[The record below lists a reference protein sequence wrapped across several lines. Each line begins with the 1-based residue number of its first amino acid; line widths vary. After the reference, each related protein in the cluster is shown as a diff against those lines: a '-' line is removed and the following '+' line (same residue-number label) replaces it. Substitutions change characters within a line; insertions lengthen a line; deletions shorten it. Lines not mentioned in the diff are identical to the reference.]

1 MILGYAI
8 CLSLALKEIVSF
20 PEYTFTLNGT
30 EQEITL
36 PHEKYTSNEL
46 ERFPSNYDEVIQINN
61 LSVDQR
67 NRIELLRFGKSEI
80 DEKGLD
86 YAFLL
91 KKSTPLLL
99 TSQMLQLYVEYE
111 MIHSKERIIES
122 NLISQLGSTLT
133 KLNIYINILD
143 KLPLFPNQKMNE
155 IKNTLKESLQLLQN
169 KKYVDT
175 IASLNSLPDSITKNI
190 SKFLFKFKLNDEIE
204 EINQIH
210 AVLGLPQLFTKQDL
224 VESNSEYIFSLE
236 GNSWEELPTIYVEND
251 TEFYNNVVPYL
262 KYKTEILSQLNIS
275 NEDTY
280 TTLKDILTIEEKSSG
295 ITVEPN
301 KLEQTY
307 RRILTVLSKLDYP
320 STQRL
325 TTLIKTIENNE
336 KRILTVSPYINNLEE
351 EIEIEDA
358 NFDQDLGIQ
367 EITQP
372 KGTVRIPV
380 LMYHQIAV
388 APKGSSKF
396 VKGLYVS
403 PDDFEEQIA
412 YLTRNNIKTLSSKE
426 FAELLA
432 TGKNPKQKSV
442 MLTFDD
448 GHPTHYAAAYPILK
462 RYGQTGVFFVVS
474 SRTSLSS
481 NQLREMA
488 QNGMS
493 IDSHSATHPNLQKT
507 DELTKLYSEIAGSKA
522 ALQARTGKRVYAIAY
537 PGCVADTE
545 TYSVVANSGYSL
557 GFSCGRKIDH
567 YPSNSLSISRVHV
580 FTEMERFLKALA
592 GKL

>member
-8 CLSLALKEIVSF
+8 GISLFLKEIFSF
-20 PEYTFTLNGT
+20 QGYTFSSNRVVPKV
-30 EQEITL
+30 TL
-36 PHEKYTSNEL
+36 PHEKYTQNEL
-46 ERFPSNYDEVIQINN
+46 ERFPSNYDEVIQTNN
-61 LSVDQR
+61 LSIDQR

-80 DEKGLD
+80 NEKGLD

-91 KKSTPLLL
+91 KKSSPLLL
-99 TSQMLQLYVEYE
+99 TSQMLQLYLEYE
-111 MIHSKERIIES
+111 AINSREIIIEKNLVS
-122 NLISQLGSTLT
+122 NLDTTLT
-133 KLNIYINILD
+133 KLNIYINLLD
-143 KLPLFPNQKMNE
+143 KLPIFSQEEMNE
-155 IKNTLKESLQLLQN
+155 IKNVLKESLILLEQ
-169 KKYVDT
+169 KKYIDT
-175 IASLNSLPDSITKNI
+175 VTVLNSLSESSTEMI
-190 SKFLFKFKLNDEIE
+190 SKIFFKFKLTDDIE
-204 EINQIH
+204 EINEIH
-210 AVLGLPQLFTKQDL
+210 SILGLAQIFT
-224 VESNSEYIFSLE
+224 VEDSSESDSGYIFSLE
-236 GNSWEELPTIYVEND
+236 GDSWEDLPTIYVEND

-262 KYKTEILSQLNIS
+262 KYKTETLSQLNIS
-275 NEDTY
+275 NDETSA
-280 TTLKDILTIEEKSSG
+280 TLRDILTIEEQSSG

-307 RRILTVLSKLDYP
+307 RRILTVLSKFDYP
-320 STQRL
+320 SNQKL
-325 TTLIKTIENNE
+325 KTLVKAIEKDE
-336 KRILTVSPYINNLEE
+336 TKILTVSPYISNLEE
-351 EIEIEDA
+351 EIEIDYG
-358 NFDQDLGIQ
+358 NFDHNLGIQ
-367 EITQP
+367 EISQP

-412 YLTRNNIKTLSSKE
+412 YLTKNNIKTLSSKE

-462 RYGQTGVFFVVS
+462 KYGQTGVFFVVS
-474 SRTSLSS
+474 ARTSLSS

-493 IDSHSATHPNLQKT
+493 IDSHSATHPNLQKL
-507 DELTKLYSEIAGSKA
+507 DDQAKLYSEIAGSKA
-522 ALQARTGKRVYAIAY
+522 SLQARTGKRVYAIAY

-580 FTEMERFLKALA
+580 FTEMERFLKAVA

>member
-111 MIHSKERIIES
+111 TIHSKERIIES
-122 NLISQLGSTLT
+122 NLTSQLKSTLT
-133 KLNIYINILD
+133 KLDIYIKILD
-143 KLPLFPNQKMNE
+143 KLPLFPNPEMNE

-175 IASLNSLPDSITKNI
+175 IASLNSLPDSSTKNI

-275 NEDTY
+275 DEDTY
-280 TTLKDILTIEEKSSG
+280 TTLRDILTLEEKSSG

-325 TTLIKTIENNE
+325 KTLIKTTENNE
-336 KRILTVSPYINNLEE
+336 KKILTVSPYISNLEDK
-351 EIEIEDA
+351 IEIENA

-403 PDDFEEQIA
+403 PEDFEEQIA

-426 FAELLA
+426 FSEILA

-462 RYGQTGVFFVVS
+462 KYGQTGVFFIPS
-474 SRTSLSS
+474 ARTALTVA
-481 NQLREMA
+481 QLKEMA
-488 QNGMS
+488 DNGMS
-493 IDSHSATHPNLQKT
+493 IDSHSASHPDLQKLN
-507 DELTKLYSEIAGSKA
+507 DKAKLYTEIAGSKA
-522 ALQARTGKRVYAIAY
+522 SLEARTGKKVYAIAY
-537 PGCVADTE
+537 PFCVANSE
-545 TYSVVANSGYSL
+545 VYPIVANSGYSL
-557 GFSCGRKIDH
+557 AFSCGRKIDH